1 MNTLNEI
8 VLLLGRIEGELIQI
22 RKMSEE
28 IRRISERVR
37 GLEIWQSRLRGA
49 WLGLLAAYACLC
61 RQILRFTHIF

>member
-8 VLLLGRIEGELIQI
+8 LLALGRIEGELIQI

-49 WLGLLAAYACLC
+49 WLALIAAYACLC
-61 RQILRFTHIF
+61 RQVFRLIHIF